1 MSVMNTGNFS
11 KLLWPGIKAMYG
23 DKYKQHKTE
32 YTDIFKKET
41 STKAYE
47 EYQGL
52 SGFGL
57 AQRKPEGE
65 SIAFDSMRQ
74 GFTTRLVNVVYAL
87 GFIITR
93 ELYEDD
99 QYDKAASQRS
109 RALAFSMR
117 QTKEIVAANVLNRAY
132 TSGYTFGDGKV
143 LCATDHPNV
152 AGGSFSNMLSV
163 AADLSQASLE
173 QMAIDLMNFTDDRGL
188 KINVM
193 PDKLLI
199 PPQLVFEAERI
210 LKSSLEFDT
219 ANNAINALKSRNIFP
234 GGIAVNHYLTDADS
248 FFILTDQEG
257 LVYQERRADE
267 FEPTA
272 ENDWDSE
279 NARYK
284 ASARYA
290 FGAFDPRAIYGN
302 GGGA

>member
-1 MSVMNTGNFS
+1 MSVMTTGNFS
-11 KLLWPGIKAMYG
+11 KLLWPGIKKIYG
-23 DKYKQHKTE
+23 DKYNQHTTE
-32 YTDIFKKET
+32 FDKIFQNEK
-41 STKAYE
+41 STRAYE

-65 SIAFDSMRQ
+65 SIAFDTMRQ
-74 GFTTRLVNVVYAL
+74 GFTTRATNITYAL

-93 ELYEDD
+93 ELYDDD
-99 QYDKAASQRS
+99 QYDKISAQRS

-117 QTKEIVAANVLNRAY
+117 QTKEIVAANIINRAFNSSY
-132 TSGYTFGDGKV
+132 VFGDGKE

-152 AGGSFSNMLSV
+152 AGGTFANELAV
-163 AADLSQASLE
+163 ASDLNQAALE

-188 KINVM
+188 KIAVM
-193 PDKLLI
+193 PKKLLI
-199 PPQLVFEAERI
+199 PPQLTFEAERI
-210 LKSSLEFDT
+210 LKSSLEYDT
-219 ANNAINALKSRNIFP
+219 ANNAVNALKSKNVFP
-234 GGIAVNHYLTDADS
+234 EGIAVNHYLTDADA

-272 ENDWDSE
+272 ENDWDTE

-284 ASARYA
+284 ASSRYA
-290 FGAFDPRAIYGN
+290 FTAYDPRAIFGSP
-302 GGGA
+302 GA

>member
-1 MSVMNTGNFS
+1 MSVMNTGGFA
-11 KLLWPGIKAMYG
+11 KLLTPGIKKIYG
-23 DKYKQHKTE
+23 DKYNQHVTQFDK
-32 YTDIFKKET
+32 IFMKET
-41 STKAYE
+41 STRAYE

-57 AQRKPEGE
+57 AQRKPEGHPV
-65 SIAFDSMRQ
+65 AMDTMRQ
-74 GFTTRLVNVVYAL
+74 GFTTRATNVTFAL

-99 QYDKAASQRS
+99 QYDKISAQRS

-117 QTKEIVAANVLNRAY
+117 QTKEIVAANIINRAFD
-132 TSGYTFGDGKV
+132 SGYTFGDGKE

-152 AGGSFSNMLSV
+152 VGGTFSNELAV
-163 AADLSQASLE
+163 AADLSIASLE
-173 QMAIDLMNFTDDRGL
+173 QMAIDIMNFTDDRGL
-188 KINVM
+188 KIAVM
-193 PDKLLI
+193 PKGLLVS
-199 PPQLVFEAERI
+199 PSLAFEAERI

-219 ANNAINALKSRNIFP
+219 ANNAINAIKSRNIFP
-234 GGIAVNHYLTDADS
+234 DGIIVNNYLTDTDAY
-248 FFILTDQEG
+248 FILTNSEG

-272 ENDWDSE
+272 ENDWDTE

-290 FGAFDPRAIYGN
+290 FTGYDPRAIFGSP
-302 GGGA
+302 GV